1 MNNTMLLSVV
11 IPVGNLEKNY
21 ENLTQILINADRE
34 NIEIILVLD
43 TDESAALETL
53 TELCE
58 SQKGIKFKI
67 IESQGRNPGSS
78 RNLGIL
84 ASSGEWLL
92 FCDSDDFPYFTNIL
106 NSISEQDSELDILIG
121 SYAVKGVTY
130 AKNSTSITGDNNG
143 ITWRNIAL
151 NPGLWRWII
160 RRNFIKA
167 EYFPGL
173 SMGEDQYFLISLLN
187 REPKI
192 IFTNQL
198 FYEYSQSSAE
208 SLTNSKSKISDLVQ
222 ILKLELSMKD
232 FPDKYSDVRNYF
244 IIRQLLTL
252 FKSGGVKEKI
262 QVLILLT
269 TFISKHSPFR
279 YFSSARFVGK
289 ILKKATKI

>member
-1 MNNTMLLSVV
+1 MLLSVI
-11 IPVGNLEKNY
+11 IPVGNLERNFG
-21 ENLTQILINADRE
+21 NLTQILLNANRE
-34 NIEIILVLD
+34 NIEIIFVLD
-43 TDESAALETL
+43 TDESAALEKL

-84 ASSGEWLL
+84 ACSGQWLL
-92 FCDSDDFPYFTNIL
+92 FCDSDDFPYFANIL

-121 SYAVKGVTY
+121 SYAVKGIAY
-130 AKNSTSITGDNNG
+130 AKNSTSITGDNDDV
-143 ITWRNIAL
+143 TWRNIAL

-160 RRNFIKA
+160 RRNFIKT
-167 EYFPGL
+167 EHFPDL

-192 IFTNQL
+192 VFTNQL

-208 SLTNSKSKISDLVQ
+208 SLTNSKSKIRDLIQV
-222 ILKLELSMKD
+222 LKLILSMKN
-232 FPDKYSDVRNYF
+232 FPGKYSNVRNYL

-252 FKSGGVKEKI
+252 FKSGGIKEKI

-279 YFSSARFVGK
+279 YFSSARFIGK
-289 ILKKATKI
+289 IIKNVTKI

>member
-1 MNNTMLLSVV
+1 MLLSVI
-11 IPVGNLEKNY
+11 IPVGNLERNFG
-21 ENLTQILINADRE
+21 NLTQILLNANRE
-34 NIEIILVLD
+34 NIEIIFVLD

-84 ASSGEWLL
+84 ACSGQWLL
-92 FCDSDDFPYFTNIL
+92 FCDSDDFPYFANIL

-121 SYAVKGVTY
+121 SYAVKGIAY
-130 AKNSTSITGDNNG
+130 AKNSTSITGDNDDV
-143 ITWRNIAL
+143 TWRNIAL

-160 RRNFIKA
+160 RRNFIKT
-167 EYFPGL
+167 EHFPDL

-192 IFTNQL
+192 VFTNQL

-208 SLTNSKSKISDLVQ
+208 SLTNSKSKIRDLIQV
-222 ILKLELSMKD
+222 LKLILSMKN
-232 FPDKYSDVRNYF
+232 FPGKYSNVRNYL

-252 FKSGGVKEKI
+252 FKSGGIKEKI

-279 YFSSARFVGK
+279 YFSSARFIGK
-289 ILKKATKI
+289 ILKNVTKI